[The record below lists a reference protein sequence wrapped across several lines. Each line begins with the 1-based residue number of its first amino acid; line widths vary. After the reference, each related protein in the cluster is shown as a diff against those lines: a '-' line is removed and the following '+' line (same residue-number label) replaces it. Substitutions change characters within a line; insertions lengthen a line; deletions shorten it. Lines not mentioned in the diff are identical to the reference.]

1 MISKISLANEKEY
14 NELGQELNENFS
26 KIFDLNNELSK
37 NYSHIY
43 IYQIDNKKIIQLPEI
58 VEPPK

>member
-43 IYQIDNKKIIQLPEI
+43 IYQIDNKL
-58 VEPPK
+58 